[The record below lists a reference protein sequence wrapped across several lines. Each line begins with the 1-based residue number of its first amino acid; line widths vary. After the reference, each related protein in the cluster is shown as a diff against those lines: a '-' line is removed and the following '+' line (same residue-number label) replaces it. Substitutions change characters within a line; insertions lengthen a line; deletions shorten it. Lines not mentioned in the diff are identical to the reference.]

1 MCQIK
6 AVRGLSDE
14 NQRFTNG
21 VLLTVTNPRRVN
33 ADKYK
38 PQKSGRFSDGM
49 ICHSYVCSYL
59 KTNRLLCTVN
69 INCVVK
75 RSNGGGRFTVAI
87 G

>member
-1 MCQIK
+1 MCRIK

-14 NQRFTNG
+14 NQRFMNR
-21 VLLTVTNPRRVN
+21 VLLTVTNPRRGN
-33 ADKYK
+33 ADKCK

-59 KTNRLLCTVN
+59 ETNRLLCTVN
-69 INCVVK
+69 ISCAAK

>member
-1 MCQIK
+1 MYQIK

-14 NQRFTNG
+14 NQQFTNR

-33 ADKYK
+33 ADKCK
-38 PQKSGRFSDGM
+38 PQKGGRFSDGM

-69 INCVVK
+69 ISCAVK
-75 RSNGGGRFTVAI
+75 RSNGGGRFTVAV

>member
-1 MCQIK
+1 MNQIK
-6 AVRGLSDE
+6 AVRSLSDE

-21 VLLTVTNPRRVN
+21 VLLTITNPRRVN

-38 PQKSGRFSDGM
+38 PQKSGCFSDGM

-69 INCVVK
+69 IDCTIR

>member
-1 MCQIK
+1 M
-6 AVRGLSDE
+6 RTSGLRIVFYLRLPTHGGSMP
-14 NQRFTNG
+14 TN
-21 VLLTVTNPRRVN
+21 VSR
-33 ADKYK
+33 K
-38 PQKSGRFSDGM
+38 KSERFSDGM

-69 INCVVK
+69 ITRAAK

>member
-14 NQRFTNG
+14 NQWFTNG

-33 ADKYK
+33 ADKCK
-38 PQKSGRFSDGM
+38 PQKSECFSDGM

-59 KTNRLLCTVN
+59 GTNRLLCTVN
-69 INCVVK
+69 ISCAAK

>member
-1 MCQIK
+1 MQAAKK
-6 AVRGLSDE
+6 ADV
-14 NQRFTNG
+14 
-21 VLLTVTNPRRVN
+21 
-33 ADKYK
+33 
-38 PQKSGRFSDGM
+38 FSDGM

-69 INCVVK
+69 ISCAVK

>member
-21 VLLTVTNPRRVN
+21 VLLTVTNLRRVN
-33 ADKYK
+33 ADKCK
-38 PQKSGRFSDGM
+38 PQKSGYFSDGM

-59 KTNRLLCTVN
+59 ETNRLLCTVN
-69 INCVVK
+69 ISCAVK

>member
-6 AVRGLSDE
+6 AVRCLSNE
-14 NQRFTNG
+14 NQRFTNC
-21 VLLTVTNPRRVN
+21 VLLTVTNPRRVE
-33 ADKYK
+33 ADKCE

-69 INCVVK
+69 ISCAAK